1 MSLLSA
7 VALVL
12 VAQQSGAAVVA
23 DYPDDPE
30 SWSLEYP
37 NAIGGFVEDY
47 YNCLRSGEYVI
58 GDGRGFE
65 AQYREDIPR
74 CGTLAAEMEASA
86 NARLAAKDQ
95 ADGATRAEVAAIFES
110 ARRIHVARGR
120 SLDATIRTRLA
131 ADLQYQQM
139 RAADTDRACIARIE
153 ALRAERGAYSD
164 ENRARV
170 AAVHAKDAYT
180 DDDRRAIAEY
190 QGKLGQYTARIEAE
204 LRTCPAA
211 EYVSADSG
219 PAGPARN
226 NQ

>member
-7 VALVL
+7 AALML
-12 VAQQSGAAVVA
+12 VAQQSGAAVLA
-23 DYPDDPE
+23 EYPDDPE
-30 SWSLEYP
+30 SWTLEYP

-74 CGTLAAEMEASA
+74 CGKLAAEMEASA
-86 NARLAAKDQ
+86 NARLAEK
-95 ADGATRAEVAAIFES
+95 GAAAATTREDVAVIFET

-120 SLDATIRTRLA
+120 SLDETIRTRLA
-131 ADLQYQQM
+131 ADLRYQQM

-153 ALRAERGAYSD
+153 ALRARRGAYSD
-164 ENRARV
+164 EHRARV
-170 AAVHAKDAYT
+170 AAVHGKDEYT
-180 DDDRRAIAEY
+180 DGDRRAIAEY
-190 QGKLGQYTARIEAE
+190 QGTLGQYTARIEAE

-211 EYVSADSG
+211 EYVTADSG
-219 PAGPARN
+219 PTGPARN